1 MGDILRSGLLRI
13 LLYVVC
19 VAAIVILT
27 QFFIELRRAEDD
39 QTRAE
44 FRARTAEFSQKVEHG
59 VLTAINDT
67 LSVGALFES
76 TNDVSEIEF
85 SRFIIRSEFFS
96 GLASIRAIAAIPLLT
111 REELPGFNAALK
123 SREYA
128 RGQLGYAPFEIHETP
143 GREIYA
149 PATYV
154 ESLTGREGI
163 LGYDIASSPERMR
176 TARTALLLAQPHM
189 TPPIAL
195 SQDANKNITS
205 VLIFA
210 AVKSGGNMGLRPYK
224 GAFEDRTTFIG
235 TSYSPS
241 VAIENITDP
250 NPSGDLFNIHITD
263 ITDSVPISIYGSAQE
278 PIENAI
284 TETYRLVF
292 GGRVWSLN
300 FTATPILNNN
310 RDSNAF
316 ILLGAVGV
324 FLILALTVALDQLIK
339 GQGALETLV
348 SERTSQLHSMNEML
362 QTSVAKASAESDAK
376 SLFLAHMSHELRTPL
391 NAVIGYAQML
401 KSQIYGDLGD
411 QRYHEYAETI
421 ESAGNIQ
428 LQLVED
434 ILALIALQG
443 GTREL
448 EHAQVD
454 LDALAHNCV
463 ELVKQR
469 SDEKKLVMQVVSKL
483 GNEPFLGDE
492 RSIQQIII
500 NLLSNAI
507 KFTPPQGHITVRL
520 SRDNLGMTSI
530 AVEDTGVGIEAKYID
545 KVLQPFGQAN
555 VNPYNAHEGVGLG
568 LSIVTG
574 LTEASGGSIRIESE
588 PDKGT
593 TVIVEFPP
601 SI

>member
-1 MGDILRSGLLRI
+1 M
-13 LLYVVC
+13 VC

-27 QFFIELRRAEDD
+27 QFFIELRRAEND

-44 FRARTAEFSQKVEHG
+44 FHARTAEFTQEVEHG
-59 VLTAINDT
+59 VMTAINDT

-76 TNDVSEIEF
+76 TDRVSEIEF
-85 SRFIIRSEFFS
+85 SRFILRSEFFS
-96 GLASIRAIAAIPLLT
+96 GQSSIRAIAAIPLLT
-111 REELPGFNAALK
+111 RAELPEYNAALK
-123 SREYA
+123 ARAYE
-128 RGQLGYAPFEIHETP
+128 RGQLGYAPFEIQAVP
-143 GREIYA
+143 DRDVYA

-154 ESLTGREGI
+154 ESLAGREGI
-163 LGYDIASSPERMR
+163 LGYDIASSPERMQ
-176 TARTALLLAQPHM
+176 TARTALMLAQPHM
-189 TPPIAL
+189 TPPLVL
-195 SQDANKNITS
+195 SQDSGKNITS
-205 VLIFA
+205 VLLFA
-210 AVKSGGNMGLRPYK
+210 AVKSGGNMGLRSYK
-224 GAFEDRTTFIG
+224 SGFEDRTMFIG

-241 VAIENITDP
+241 VAIENILGPDP
-250 NPSGDLFNIHITD
+250 SDDIFNIHITD
-263 ITDSVPISIYGSAQE
+263 ITGSVPIPVYGTAQE
-278 PIENAI
+278 PTNNAI
-284 TETYRLVF
+284 TESYRLIF

-300 FTATPILNNN
+300 FTSTTMLDKN

-324 FLILALTVALDQLIK
+324 FLILALTIALDQLIK
-339 GQGALETLV
+339 GRGALETLV
-348 SERTSQLHSMNEML
+348 NERTAQLHSMNEML
-362 QTSVAKASAESDAK
+362 QASVAKANAESDAK

-401 KSQIYGDLGD
+401 KSQLYGDLGD
-411 QRYHEYAETI
+411 QRYLEYAETI
-421 ESAGNIQ
+421 ETAGNIQ
-428 LQLVED
+428 LQLIED

-448 EHAQVD
+448 EREEVD
-454 LDALAHNCV
+454 LDAVAHKCI

-469 SDEKKLVMQVVSKL
+469 SDEKKLAMHVVSKL

-507 KFTPPQGHITVRL
+507 KFTPPRGQISVRL
-520 SRDNLGMTSI
+520 SRDNLGVTTI

-593 TVIVEFPP
+593 TVIIEFPP
-601 SI
+601 SV